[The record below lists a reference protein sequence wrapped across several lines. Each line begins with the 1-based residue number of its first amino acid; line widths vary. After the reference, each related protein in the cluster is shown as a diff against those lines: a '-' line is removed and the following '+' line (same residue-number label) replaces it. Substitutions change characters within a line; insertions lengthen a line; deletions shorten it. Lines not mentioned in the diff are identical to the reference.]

1 MLLSRRGRSQMRLA
15 GLKEFRELVYTP
27 RSAPA
32 MSTLRA
38 RIDAGL
44 IPGGCVIGR
53 RRYVDLDVF
62 DRATNLS
69 ADLHAQ
75 RQRLMKSPVLQG
87 LI

>member
-1 MLLSRRGRSQMRLA
+1 MRLA
-15 GLKEFRELVYTP
+15 SLKEFRALIYTP

-38 RIDAGL
+38 RIEAGK
-44 IPGGCVIGR
+44 IPGGRIEAGR
-53 RRYVDLDVF
+53 YYVDLDVF

-69 ADLHAQ
+69 NELEAQ